1 MSQQTEDLK
10 KFCLSVGADFVGIAD
25 MALLEPDDFTRLEEN
40 VKYPYALSIAIRL
53 DDKIINEIE
62 SCPTKDYADHYREV
76 NKRLDEVADKVAKHI
91 LASGFKAFIIPAS
104 KIVDEKNLT
113 GTLSHKAIARLAG
126 IGWQGK
132 SLLIINPFIGPR
144 FRLVTIL
151 TDMPL
156 EPDKPIKNR
165 CGGCILCYKH
175 CPAGAIKNVNT
186 DTYYPSREE
195 TIDLQK
201 CYQKLLNFKMMD
213 GVNATVCGVCVKVCP
228 YGRRKK
234 Q

>member
-1 MSQQTEDLK
+1 MLQQTEDLK

-25 MALLEPDDFTRLEEN
+25 MTLLAEDGVTEVEEKL
-40 VKYPYALSIAIRL
+40 KYPYAVSIAVKL
-53 DDKIINEIE
+53 DDKILNDIE
-62 SCPTKDYADHYREV
+62 DSPTKDYADHYREV
-76 NKRLDEVADKVAKHI
+76 NKRLDEIAKNIAEHI
-91 LASGFKAFIIPAS
+91 GNSGFRSFIIPAS
-104 KIVDEKNLT
+104 KIVDEKNLA

-156 EPDKPIKNR
+156 VPDKPIKNR

-175 CPAGAIKNVNT
+175 CPATAIKNVNT
-186 DTYYPSREE
+186 STYYHSREE
-195 TIDLQK
+195 AIDLQR
-201 CYQKLLNFKMMD
+201 CYQKLLNFKMID
-213 GVNATVCGVCVKVCP
+213 GVNATVCGICVKVCP

-234 Q
+234 R